1 MTNSHIDTITQA
13 GILCKRN
20 MKKESGP
27 QKWRI
32 SRTGPVRPLDFREQK
47 MRNISKAIVKHR
59 VLILIL
65 AVLLAVPA
73 AIGYIHT
80 RVNYDLLVYLP
91 DEIDTMK
98 GQDIL
103 ID

>member
-1 MTNSHIDTITQA
+1 
-13 GILCKRN
+13 
-20 MKKESGP
+20 
-27 QKWRI
+27 
-32 SRTGPVRPLDFREQK
+32 

-59 VLILIL
+59 VLILVL
-65 AVLLAVPA
+65 ALLLAIPA

-103 ID
+103 IDEFGTGAFSLFVADGMKDREAADLKKEI